1 MTDAASI
8 MKQGYESLPME
19 EMKGRQKE
27 LLKFLGDDIFILLSG
42 YDCMRNRYFGYPY
55 RQESS
60 FLYLTGFEERPS
72 VVVFDATADAPV
84 TIYVKDKII
93 QKEIWEGFAT
103 GPVKA
108 KERYPVD
115 KAVDIVSL
123 ESNLSKQLKG
133 RTVHY
138 TQVPLH
144 SLNPTIN
151 KLIENAG
158 ASICNENTAL
168 DKLKEM
174 RTIKSK
180 WEIDQIKQAIK
191 LTKESHHATM
201 QQGPLSEYEYELE
214 AIFEYTF
221 KKQGSRS
228 VSFETII
235 ASGSNA
241 TCQHYVSNN
250 AKMNREDLVLVD
262 GGCEWNHYAG
272 DITRTWPLSGKFSS
286 SQRDLYQVV
295 LTAQKAA
302 VAMASPNVRMYD
314 LHLKAAEVLVEG
326 LKDLGLAHG
335 NTEDIIETGA
345 YKDFWPGGLSHQMG
359 LDVHDISTPH
369 LFSGPHAEHNLRPGM
384 ILTIEPGFYSQAFN
398 CQIPEKYSRVGIRI
412 EDDVLIT
419 EEGSENLSIDIV
431 KEIHDVETM
440 VQTNLNK

>member
-1 MTDAASI
+1 MSNAPLL
-8 MKQGYESLPME
+8 MKQGYESLPIE
-19 EMKGRQKE
+19 EMRGRQKE
-27 LLKFLGDDIFILLSG
+27 LLNFLGNDVFILLSG

-103 GPVKA
+103 GPVKT

-115 KAVDIVSL
+115 EAIDIVNL
-123 ESNLSKQLKG
+123 ESNLKKQLKG
-133 RTVHY
+133 RKVHY

-144 SLNPTIN
+144 SLNRTIN
-151 KLIENAG
+151 KLIENTG
-158 ASICNENTAL
+158 ASICEEETAL

-180 WEIDQIKQAIK
+180 WEINQVRQAIK

-201 QQGPLSEYEYELE
+201 QQGPMSNYEYELE
-214 AIFEYTF
+214 AQFEYTF

-250 AKMNREDLVLVD
+250 AKMNQKDLVLVD

-272 DITRTWPLSGKFSS
+272 DITRTWPLSGKFSAP
-286 SQRDLYQVV
+286 QKDLYEAV
-295 LTAQKAA
+295 LASQKAA
-302 VAMASPNVRMYD
+302 VALASPNVRMYD
-314 LHLKAAEVLVEG
+314 LHLKAAEVLIDN

-335 NTEDIIETGA
+335 NTQDIIETGA

-369 LFSGPHAEHNLRPGM
+369 LFSGANAKHNLRPGM

-398 CQIPEKYSRVGIRI
+398 CQVPEKYSRVGIRI
-412 EDDVLIT
+412 EDDILIT
-419 EEGSENLSIDIV
+419 ENGSENMSIDIV
-431 KEIHDVETM
+431 KEIDDVEAM
-440 VQTNLNK
+440 VQTNIGK